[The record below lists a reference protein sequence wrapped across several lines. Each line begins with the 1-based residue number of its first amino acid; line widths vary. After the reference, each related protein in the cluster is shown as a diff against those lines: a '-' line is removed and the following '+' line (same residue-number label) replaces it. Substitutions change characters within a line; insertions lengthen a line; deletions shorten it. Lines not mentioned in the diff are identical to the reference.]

1 MKTMRKTLSLILALV
16 LAFSLA
22 AVPAF
27 AADTEAD
34 GSASDMAYG
43 QMHNGLLSEILSQI
57 GIANDDNFIHGIV
70 GVHIKDLVDH
80 IGSDSNFVHGIVRVT
95 VGDLFKNIASN
106 SNYTHGIVTV
116 VDNRININ
124 FGLAFTDAQKQD
136 ASGET
141 ARAFLTDLLTDAGM
155 TKIQTGSIVNA
166 IAAGTLSDDQASA
179 MVDQLAGTG
188 KVSLTDITTL
198 LGGLTDSGLLD
209 IDTAAQLFR
218 DAAITVAAALGIQ
231 PLQGKG
237 NVSVLSHILDS
248 IHIVD
253 GDNFIHGIVSV
264 NINDLVDHIVSNSNF
279 VHGIVGVKTGDL
291 FDNIASGCN
300 YTHGIVTI
308 SGNVININFGAA
320 ITDAKADDL
329 DGTDAR
335 TILTNICTAAG
346 IPADQTDV
354 IVSGIAQQSLSA
366 DDARTLTTQLAKTG
380 AFDLAGIASLICAL
394 DSDQTISDGTAA
406 ELLESATAALSVD
419 KDAADSVTTSLT
431 DNDTVLSHI
440 LDQLRIV
447 NGDNFIHGIV
457 GVDINDLVDHIA
469 SDSNFIHGIVNVD
482 VGDLFKDIASNNNY
496 MHGIVTITGNTVN
509 INFGQVIGD
518 IAAGGANSEAAQ
530 QALAE
535 ILKAF
540 GMTQTGINAIL
551 TGIAGSILTN
561 DQIAQ
566 LLSQLISSANMN
578 LKNVVT
584 IICALY
590 NSRTITLQQAMTL
603 LEKYISQMGGGQ
615 GNSGSNQSG
624 SGSNQGSSGNN
635 QGGSTGGS
643 SGEET
648 KPAQQTGL
656 LDTTNHKPYVS
667 GRGAGQFAPNGTL
680 TRAEAAQML
689 YALMTEQAHQQ
700 YDTGSSS
707 FSDVPAGRWYTKAV
721 STLAN
726 VGAITGYDDGTF
738 QPNRAITRAE
748 FVTILSGVC
757 STSKTTTSLPFNDV
771 GDGWYHGFVA
781 KAYANGWTAGY
792 SDGGFHPN
800 QVITRA
806 EAVTM
811 LNHVLG
817 RSCDLTFVQ
826 ANASNCVHFSDVSTG
841 AWYYAGVMEAAVGH
855 AYTELAGI
863 ERWTALN

>member
-1 MKTMRKTLSLILALV
+1 MKKMRKTLSLILALV

-27 AADTEAD
+27 AADTEAE
-34 GSASDMAYG
+34 SSTSDTAYG
-43 QMHNGLLSEILSQI
+43 QLHNGLLSEILSQI
-57 GIANDDNFIHGIV
+57 DIANDDNFIHGIV
-70 GVHIKDLVDH
+70 GVNIKDLVDH
-80 IGSDSNFVHGIVRVT
+80 IASDSSFVHGIVRVT
-95 VGDLFKNIASN
+95 VDDLFKNIASN
-106 SNYTHGIVTV
+106 SNYTHAIVTV
-116 VDNRININ
+116 VDNRINIH
-124 FGLAFTDAQKQD
+124 FGLAFADAQKQD

-141 ARAFLTDLLTDAGM
+141 SRAFLTDLLTDAGM
-155 TKIQTGSIVNA
+155 TQIQSSSIVNS
-166 IAAGTLSDDQASA
+166 IAAGTLGDDQASA
-179 MVDQLAGTG
+179 MVDQLAATG

-198 LGGLTDSGLLD
+198 LGSLTDSGLLD
-209 IDTAAQLFR
+209 VGTAAQLFR
-218 DAAITVAAALGIQ
+218 NAAVTVAAALGIQ

-237 NVSVLSHILDS
+237 NVSALSHILDS

-279 VHGIVGVKTGDL
+279 IHGIVGVKTGDL

-300 YTHGIVTI
+300 YTHGIVTV

-320 ITDAKADDL
+320 IADAKADDL
-329 DGTDAR
+329 DGENAR
-335 TILTNICTAAG
+335 TILTNICKAAG
-346 IPADQTDV
+346 IPDDQTNV

-366 DDARTLTTQLAKTG
+366 DDAQTFTTQLAKTG
-380 AFDLAGIASLICAL
+380 ALDLTGMASVICAL
-394 DSDQTISDGTAA
+394 DSDQTIRDGTAV
-406 ELLESATAALSVD
+406 ELMKSTAATLVVD
-419 KDAADSVTTSLT
+419 QDAADTATIALT

-440 LDQLRIV
+440 FDQLRIV

-496 MHGIVTITGNTVN
+496 MHGIITITGNTVN

-518 IAAGGANSEAAQ
+518 IAAGGANSDAAQ

-540 GMTQTGINAIL
+540 GVTQTGIHAIL

-566 LLSQLISSANMN
+566 LLSQLISSANMS

-603 LEKYISQMGGGQ
+603 LEKYITQMA
-615 GNSGSNQSG
+615 N
-624 SGSNQGSSGNN
+624 NQGSSGS
-635 QGGSTGGS
+635 QGGSGS
-643 SGEET
+643 QSGSGTEPQ
-648 KPAQQTGL
+648 PAQSTGL
-656 LDTTNHKPYVS
+656 LDTANHNAYVS
-667 GRGAGQFAPNGTL
+667 GRTATTFAPTGTL

-689 YALMTEQAHQQ
+689 YELMTEQAHKQ
-700 YDTGSSS
+700 YNCSGNS
-707 FSDVPAGRWYTKAV
+707 FSDVPAGQWYTVAV

-726 VGAITGYDDGTF
+726 AGAINGCGDGTF
-738 QPNRAITRAE
+738 QPGKPISRAE
-748 FVTILSGVC
+748 FVTILAGIYGVNTSSGV
-757 STSKTTTSLPFNDV
+757 PFSDV
-771 GDGWYHGFVA
+771 GRGWFYDAVA
-781 KAYANGWTAGY
+781 TAYANGWVSGFT
-792 SDGGFHPN
+792 DGTFRPN
-800 QVITRA
+800 QTITRA
-806 EAVTM
+806 EAVSI
-811 LNHVLG
+811 LNRVLG

-826 ANASNCVHFSDVSTG
+826 AHAQAALHFADVTPD
-841 AWYYAGVMEAAVGH
+841 AWYYADVIEASAGH
-855 AYTELAGI
+855 AFTELAGI
-863 ERWTALN
+863 ERWTALA

>member
-1 MKTMRKTLSLILALV
+1 MKKMRKTLSLILALV

-27 AADTEAD
+27 AADTEAESSTPD
-34 GSASDMAYG
+34 TAYG
-43 QMHNGLLSEILSQI
+43 QLHNGLLSEILSQI
-57 GIANDDNFIHGIV
+57 DIANDDNFIHGIV
-70 GVHIKDLVDH
+70 GVNIKDLVDH
-80 IGSDSNFVHGIVRVT
+80 IGSNSNFTHGIVRVT

-124 FGLAFTDAQKQD
+124 FGLAFQNAQQQD

-141 ARAFLTDLLTDAGM
+141 ARTFLTDLLTDAGM
-155 TKIQTGSIVNA
+155 TQIQSSGIVNA

-179 MVDQLAGTG
+179 MVDQLAATG
-188 KVSLTDITTL
+188 KISLTDITTL
-198 LGGLTDSGLLD
+198 LGSLTDSGLLD
-209 IDTAAQLFR
+209 VSTAAQLFR
-218 DAAITVAAALGIQ
+218 DAAVTVAAALGIQ

-237 NVSVLSHILDS
+237 NVSALSHILDS

-279 VHGIVGVKTGDL
+279 IHGIVGVKTGDL

-300 YTHGIVTI
+300 YTHGIVTV

-329 DGTDAR
+329 DGENAR
-335 TILTNICTAAG
+335 TILTNICKAAG
-346 IPADQTDV
+346 IPDSQTDV
-354 IVSGIAQQSLSA
+354 IVSGIAQKNLSA
-366 DDARTLTTQLAKTG
+366 DDAQTFTMQLVKTG
-380 AFDLAGIASLICAL
+380 AFDLAGMASVICAL
-394 DSDQTISDGTAA
+394 DSDQTISDGTAV
-406 ELLESATAALSVD
+406 ELMKSAAATLAVD
-419 KDAADSVTTSLT
+419 KDAADTVTTSLV

-457 GVDINDLVDHIA
+457 GVDVGDLVDHIA

-496 MHGIVTITGNTVN
+496 MHGIITITGNTVN

-603 LEKYISQMGGGQ
+603 LEKYISQMGN
-615 GNSGSNQSG
+615 NSGSN
-624 SGSNQGSSGNN
+624 NGNN
-635 QGGSTGGS
+635 NSSNNGSDNNGGSTGTEPTQS
-643 SGEET
+643 
-648 KPAQQTGL
+648 AGL
-656 LDTTNHKPYVS
+656 LDTTSHNAYVS
-667 GRGAGQFAPNGTL
+667 GRSATNFAPTGTL
-680 TRAEAAQML
+680 SRAEAAQLL
-689 YALMTEQAHQQ
+689 YELMTEQAHKQ
-700 YDTGSSS
+700 YDCSGND
-707 FSDVPAGRWYTKAV
+707 FSDVPAGQWYTVAV

-726 VGAITGYDDGTF
+726 VGAITGCGDGTF
-738 QPNRAITRAE
+738 QPSKAISRAE
-748 FVTILSGVC
+748 FVTILAGIYGVN
-757 STSKTTTSLPFNDV
+757 TSKGMPFSDV
-771 GDGWYHGFVA
+771 GHGWCYDAVA
-781 KAYANGWTAGY
+781 TAYANGWVSGY
-792 SDGGFHPN
+792 TDGTFRPD
-800 QVITRA
+800 QTITRA
-806 EAVTM
+806 EAVVI
-811 LNHVLG
+811 LNSVLG
-817 RSCDLTFVQ
+817 RGGDLSFVQ
-826 ANASNCVHFSDVSTG
+826 ANAQAALHFTDITPG
-841 AWYYAGVMEAAVGH
+841 AWYYADVIEASVGH
-855 AYTELAGI
+855 TYTELAGI
-863 ERWTALN
+863 ERWTALA

>member
-1 MKTMRKTLSLILALV
+1 MKKMRKTLSLILALV

-27 AADTEAD
+27 AADTEAE
-34 GSASDMAYG
+34 SSTSDTAYG
-43 QMHNGLLSEILSQI
+43 QLHNGLLSEILSQI
-57 GIANDDNFIHGIV
+57 DIANDDNFIHGIV
-70 GVHIKDLVDH
+70 GVNIKDLVDH
-80 IGSDSNFVHGIVRVT
+80 IGSDSNFTHGIVRVT

-116 VDNRININ
+116 VNNRININ
-124 FGLAFTDAQKQD
+124 FGLAFQNAQQQD

-141 ARAFLTDLLTDAGM
+141 ARTFLTDLLTDAGM
-155 TKIQTGSIVNA
+155 TQIQSSGIVSA

-179 MVDQLAGTG
+179 MVDQLAATG

-198 LGGLTDSGLLD
+198 LGSLTDSGLLD
-209 IDTAAQLFR
+209 VGTAAQLFR
-218 DAAITVAAALGIQ
+218 NAAVTVAAALGIQ

-237 NVSVLSHILDS
+237 NVSALSHILDS

-279 VHGIVGVKTGDL
+279 IHGIVGVKTGDL

-300 YTHGIVTI
+300 YTHGIVTV

-320 ITDAKADDL
+320 ITDAKADNL
-329 DGTDAR
+329 DGENAR
-335 TILTNICTAAG
+335 TILMNICKAAG
-346 IPADQTDV
+346 IPDDQTNV

-366 DDARTLTTQLAKTG
+366 DDAQTFTTQLAKTG
-380 AFDLAGIASLICAL
+380 ALDLTGMASVICAL
-394 DSDQTISDGTAA
+394 DSDQTIRDGTAV
-406 ELLESATAALSVD
+406 ELMKSAAATLAVD
-419 KDAADSVTTSLT
+419 QDAADTVTTALT

-457 GVDINDLVDHIA
+457 GVDVGDLVDHIA

-496 MHGIVTITGNTVN
+496 MHGIITITGNTVN

-518 IAAGGANSEAAQ
+518 IAAGGSNSEAAQ
-530 QALAE
+530 QAFAE
-535 ILKAF
+535 ILKTF

-566 LLSQLISSANMN
+566 LLSQLISSTNMS

-603 LEKYISQMGGGQ
+603 LEKYISQMA
-615 GNSGSNQSG
+615 
-624 SGSNQGSSGNN
+624 NN
-635 QGGSTGGS
+635 QGGSGSQGGS
-643 SGEET
+643 SSQGGSGTEPEPT
-648 KPAQQTGL
+648 QSTGL
-656 LDTTNHKPYVS
+656 LDTASHNAYVS
-667 GRGAGQFAPNGTL
+667 GCTTTTFAPTGTL

-689 YALMTEQAHQQ
+689 YELMTEQAHKQ
-700 YDTGSSS
+700 YDCSGNG
-707 FSDVPAGRWYTKAV
+707 FSDVPAGQWYTVAV

-726 VGAITGYDDGTF
+726 AGAINGCGDGTF
-738 QPNRAITRAE
+738 QPGKPISRAE
-748 FVTILSGVC
+748 FVTVLAGIYGVN
-757 STSKTTTSLPFNDV
+757 TSKGMPFSDV
-771 GDGWYHGFVA
+771 GHGWCYDAVA
-781 KAYANGWTAGY
+781 TAYANGWVSGFT
-792 SDGGFHPN
+792 DGTFRPN
-800 QVITRA
+800 QTITRA
-806 EAVTM
+806 EAVSI
-811 LNHVLG
+811 LNRVLG

-826 ANASNCVHFSDVSTG
+826 ANAQTALHFTDVPAN
-841 AWYYAGVMEAAVGH
+841 AWYYADVIEASAGH
-855 AYTELAGI
+855 TFTELAGI
-863 ERWTALN
+863 ERWTALA

>member
-1 MKTMRKTLSLILALV
+1 MKQMRKTLSLILALV
-16 LAFSLA
+16 LVFSLA

-27 AADTEAD
+27 AADAEVESST
-34 GSASDMAYG
+34 SDTAYG
-43 QMHNGLLSEILSQI
+43 QLHNGLLSEILSQI
-57 GIANDDNFIHGIV
+57 GIANDDSFIHGIV
-70 GVHIKDLVDH
+70 GVNIKDLVDH
-80 IGSDSNFVHGIVRVT
+80 IGSDSNFTHGIVRVT

-116 VDNRININ
+116 VDNRISIN
-124 FGLAFTDAQKQD
+124 FGLAFRDAQQQD

-141 ARAFLTDLLTDAGM
+141 ARTFLTELLTDAGM
-155 TKIQTGSIVNA
+155 TKIQSSGIVNA
-166 IAAGTLSDDQASA
+166 IAAGTLCEDQASA
-179 MVDQLAGTG
+179 MVDQLAATG
-188 KVSLTDITTL
+188 KISLTDITTL
-198 LGGLTDSGLLD
+198 LGSLTDSGLLD
-209 IDTAAQLFR
+209 VSTAAQLFR
-218 DAAITVAAALGIQ
+218 DAAVTVAAALGIQ

-237 NVSVLSHILDS
+237 NVSALSHILDS

-279 VHGIVGVKTGDL
+279 IHGIVGVKTGDL

-300 YTHGIVTI
+300 YTHGIVTV

-329 DGTDAR
+329 DGENAR
-335 TILTNICTAAG
+335 TILTNICKAAG
-346 IPADQTDV
+346 IPDSQTDV
-354 IVSGIAQQSLSA
+354 IVSGIAQKNLSA
-366 DDARTLTTQLAKTG
+366 DDAQTFTTQLVKTG
-380 AFDLAGIASLICAL
+380 ALDLAGMASVICAL
-394 DSDQTISDGTAA
+394 DSDQTISDGTAV
-406 ELLESATAALSVD
+406 ELMKSAAATLAVD
-419 KDAADSVTTSLT
+419 KDAADTVTTSLT

-457 GVDINDLVDHIA
+457 GVDVGDLVDHIA

-496 MHGIVTITGNTVN
+496 MHGIITITGNTVN

-590 NSRTITLQQAMTL
+590 NSRTITLQQSMTL
-603 LEKYISQMGGGQ
+603 LEKYISQMGN
-615 GNSGSNQSG
+615 NSGSN
-624 SGSNQGSSGNN
+624 NGNN
-635 QGGSTGGS
+635 NSSNNGSDNNGGSTGTEPTQS
-643 SGEET
+643 
-648 KPAQQTGL
+648 AGL
-656 LDTTNHKPYVS
+656 LDTTSHNAYVS
-667 GRGAGQFAPNGTL
+667 GRSATTFAPTGTL
-680 TRAEAAQML
+680 SRAEAAQLL
-689 YALMTEQAHQQ
+689 YELMTEQAHKQ
-700 YDTGSSS
+700 YDRSDNG
-707 FSDVPAGRWYTKAV
+707 FSDVPAGQWYTVAV

-726 VGAITGYDDGTF
+726 VGAITGCGDGTF
-738 QPNRAITRAE
+738 QPRKSISRAE
-748 FVTILSGVC
+748 FVTILTGIYGEN
-757 STSKTTTSLPFNDV
+757 TSKGMPFSDV
-771 GDGWYHGFVA
+771 GRSWCYDAVA
-781 KAYANGWTAGY
+781 TAYANGWVSGY
-792 SDGGFHPN
+792 SDGTFRPN
-800 QVITRA
+800 QTITRA
-806 EAVTM
+806 EAVVI
-811 LNHVLG
+811 LNSVLG
-817 RSCDLTFVQ
+817 RSCDLTYVQ
-826 ANASNCVHFSDVSTG
+826 ANAQAALHFTDITPG
-841 AWYYAGVMEAAVGH
+841 AWYYADVIEASMGH
-855 AYTELAGI
+855 TYTELAGI
-863 ERWTALN
+863 ERWTALA

>member
-1 MKTMRKTLSLILALV
+1 MKKMRKTLSLILALV

-27 AADTEAD
+27 AADTEAE
-34 GSASDMAYG
+34 SSTSDTAYG
-43 QMHNGLLSEILSQI
+43 QLHNGLLSEILSQI
-57 GIANDDNFIHGIV
+57 DIANDDNFIHGIV
-70 GVHIKDLVDH
+70 GVNIKDLVDH
-80 IGSDSNFVHGIVRVT
+80 IGSDSNFTHGIVRVT

-116 VDNRININ
+116 VNNRININ
-124 FGLAFTDAQKQD
+124 FGLAFQNAQQQD

-141 ARAFLTDLLTDAGM
+141 ARTFLTDLLTDAGM
-155 TKIQTGSIVNA
+155 TQIQSSGIVSA

-179 MVDQLAGTG
+179 MVDQLAATG

-198 LGGLTDSGLLD
+198 LGSLTDSGLLD
-209 IDTAAQLFR
+209 VGTAAQLFR
-218 DAAITVAAALGIQ
+218 NAAVTVAAALGIQ

-237 NVSVLSHILDS
+237 NVSALSHILDS

-279 VHGIVGVKTGDL
+279 IHGIVGVKTGDL

-300 YTHGIVTI
+300 YTHGIVTV

-320 ITDAKADDL
+320 ITDAKADNL
-329 DGTDAR
+329 DGENAR
-335 TILTNICTAAG
+335 TILTNICKAAG
-346 IPADQTDV
+346 IPDSQTDV

-366 DDARTLTTQLAKTG
+366 DDAQNFTMQLVKTG
-380 AFDLAGIASLICAL
+380 AFDLAGMASVICAL
-394 DSDQTISDGTAA
+394 DSDQTIRDGTAV
-406 ELLESATAALSVD
+406 ELMKSAAATLAVD
-419 KDAADSVTTSLT
+419 QDAADTVTTALT
-431 DNDTVLSHI
+431 DNVTVLSHI

-457 GVDINDLVDHIA
+457 GVDVGDLVDHIA

-496 MHGIVTITGNTVN
+496 MHGIITITGNTVN
-509 INFGQVIGD
+509 INFGQVVGD
-518 IAAGGANSEAAQ
+518 IAAGGANSDAAQ

-566 LLSQLISSANMN
+566 LLSQLISSTNMN

-590 NSRTITLQQAMTL
+590 NNRTITLQQAMTL
-603 LEKYISQMGGGQ
+603 LEKYISQMA
-615 GNSGSNQSG
+615 
-624 SGSNQGSSGNN
+624 NN
-635 QGGSTGGS
+635 QGGSGNQGGS
-643 SGEET
+643 SSQGGSGTEPEPT
-648 KPAQQTGL
+648 QSTGL
-656 LDTTNHKPYVS
+656 LDTASHNAYVS
-667 GRGAGQFAPNGTL
+667 GCTTTTFAPTGTL

-689 YALMTEQAHQQ
+689 YELMTEQAHKQ
-700 YDTGSSS
+700 YDCSGNG
-707 FSDVPAGRWYTKAV
+707 FSDVPAGQWYTAAV

-726 VGAITGYDDGTF
+726 AGAINGCGDGTF
-738 QPNRAITRAE
+738 QPGKPISRAE
-748 FVTILSGVC
+748 FVTVLAGIYGVN
-757 STSKTTTSLPFNDV
+757 TSKGMPFSDV
-771 GDGWYHGFVA
+771 GHGWCYDAVA
-781 KAYANGWTAGY
+781 TAYANGWVSGFT
-792 SDGGFHPN
+792 DGTFRPN
-800 QVITRA
+800 QTITRA
-806 EAVTM
+806 EAVSI
-811 LNHVLG
+811 LNRVLG

-826 ANASNCVHFSDVSTG
+826 ANAQTALHFTDVPAN
-841 AWYYAGVMEAAVGH
+841 AWYYADVIEASAGH
-855 AYTELAGI
+855 TFTELAGI
-863 ERWTALN
+863 ERWTALA

>member
-1 MKTMRKTLSLILALV
+1 MKKMRKTLSLILTLV

-27 AADTEAD
+27 AADTEAESSTPD
-34 GSASDMAYG
+34 TAYG
-43 QMHNGLLSEILSQI
+43 QLHNGLLSEILSQI
-57 GIANDDNFIHGIV
+57 DIANDDNFIHGIV
-70 GVHIKDLVDH
+70 GVNIKDLVDH
-80 IGSDSNFVHGIVRVT
+80 IGSDSNFTHGIVRVT

-124 FGLAFTDAQKQD
+124 FGLAFQNAQQQD

-141 ARAFLTDLLTDAGM
+141 ARTFLTELLTDAGM
-155 TKIQTGSIVNA
+155 TQIQSSSIVNA

-179 MVDQLAGTG
+179 MVDQLAATG
-188 KVSLTDITTL
+188 KISLTDITTL
-198 LGGLTDSGLLD
+198 LGSLTDSGLLD
-209 IDTAAQLFR
+209 VSTAAQLFR
-218 DAAITVAAALGIQ
+218 DAAVTVAAALGIQ

-237 NVSVLSHILDS
+237 NVFALSHILDS

-279 VHGIVGVKTGDL
+279 IHGIVGVKTGDL

-300 YTHGIVTI
+300 YTHGIVTV

-329 DGTDAR
+329 DGENAR
-335 TILTNICTAAG
+335 TILTNICKAAG
-346 IPADQTDV
+346 IPDSQTDV
-354 IVSGIAQQSLSA
+354 IVSGIAQKNLSA
-366 DDARTLTTQLAKTG
+366 DDAQTLTTQLAKTG
-380 AFDLAGIASLICAL
+380 AFDLAGMASVICAL
-394 DSDQTISDGTAA
+394 DSDQTISDGTAV
-406 ELLESATAALSVD
+406 ELMKSAAATLAVN
-419 KDAADSVTTSLT
+419 KDAADSTTTSLV

-496 MHGIVTITGNTVN
+496 MHGIITITGNTVN

-603 LEKYISQMGGGQ
+603 LEKYISQMGN
-615 GNSGSNQSG
+615 NSGSN
-624 SGSNQGSSGNN
+624 NGNN
-635 QGGSTGGS
+635 NSSNNGSDNNGGSTGTEPTQS
-643 SGEET
+643 
-648 KPAQQTGL
+648 AGL
-656 LDTTNHKPYVS
+656 LDTTSHNAYVS
-667 GRGAGQFAPNGTL
+667 GRSATNFAPTGTL
-680 TRAEAAQML
+680 SRAEAAQLL
-689 YALMTEQAHQQ
+689 YELMTEQAHKQ
-700 YDTGSSS
+700 YDCSGND
-707 FSDVPAGRWYTKAV
+707 FSDVLAGQWYTVAV

-726 VGAITGYDDGTF
+726 VGAITGCGNGTF
-738 QPNRAITRAE
+738 QPGKAISRAE
-748 FVTILSGVC
+748 FVTILAGIYGEN
-757 STSKTTTSLPFNDV
+757 TSKGMPFSDV
-771 GDGWYHGFVA
+771 GHSWYYDAVA
-781 KAYANGWTAGY
+781 TAYANGWVSGY
-792 SDGGFHPN
+792 SDGTFCPN
-800 QVITRA
+800 QTITRA
-806 EAVTM
+806 EAVVI
-811 LNHVLG
+811 LNSVLG
-817 RSCDLTFVQ
+817 RSCDLTYVQ
-826 ANASNCVHFSDVSTG
+826 AHAQAALHFTDITPG
-841 AWYYAGVMEAAVGH
+841 AWYYADVIEASVAHTYAKQDDG
-855 AYTELAGI
+855 T
-863 ERWTALN
+863 ERWTALA

>member
-1 MKTMRKTLSLILALV
+1 MKKMRKALSLMLALV

-27 AADTEAD
+27 AADTEAE
-34 GSASDMAYG
+34 SSTSDTAYG
-43 QMHNGLLSEILSQI
+43 QLHNGLLSEILSQI

-70 GVHIKDLVDH
+70 GVNIKDLVDH
-80 IGSDSNFVHGIVRVT
+80 IGSDSNFTHGIVRVT

-124 FGLAFTDAQKQD
+124 FGLAFQNAQQQD

-141 ARAFLTDLLTDAGM
+141 ARTFLTDLLTDAGM
-155 TKIQTGSIVNA
+155 TQIQSSSIVNS
-166 IAAGTLSDDQASA
+166 IAAGTLGDDQASA
-179 MVDQLAGTG
+179 MVDQLAATG

-198 LGGLTDSGLLD
+198 LGSLTDSGLLD
-209 IDTAAQLFR
+209 VGTAAQLFR
-218 DAAITVAAALGIQ
+218 NAAVTVAAALGIQ

-237 NVSVLSHILDS
+237 NVSALSHILDS

-279 VHGIVGVKTGDL
+279 IHGIVGVKTGDL

-300 YTHGIVTI
+300 YTHGIVTV

-320 ITDAKADDL
+320 IMDAKADNL
-329 DGTDAR
+329 DGENAR
-335 TILTNICTAAG
+335 TILTNICKAAG
-346 IPADQTDV
+346 IPDDQTNV

-366 DDARTLTTQLAKTG
+366 DDAQTFTTQLAKTG
-380 AFDLAGIASLICAL
+380 ALDLTGMASVICAL
-394 DSDQTISDGTAA
+394 DSDQAIRDGTAV
-406 ELLESATAALSVD
+406 ELMKSAAATLAVD
-419 KDAADSVTTSLT
+419 QDAADTVTTALT

-457 GVDINDLVDHIA
+457 GVDVGDLVDHIA

-496 MHGIVTITGNTVN
+496 MHGIITITGNTVN
-509 INFGQVIGD
+509 INFGQVVGD
-518 IAAGGANSEAAQ
+518 IAAGGANSDAAQ

-540 GMTQTGINAIL
+540 GVTQTGIHAIL

-566 LLSQLISSANMN
+566 LLSQLISSTNMN

-603 LEKYISQMGGGQ
+603 LEKYISQMGGN
-615 GNSGSNQSG
+615 NS
-624 SGSNQGSSGNN
+624 NN
-635 QGGSTGGS
+635 GGSTG
-643 SGEET
+643 T
-648 KPAQQTGL
+648 QPAQPARL
-656 LDTTNHKPYVS
+656 LDMTSHKAYVS
-667 GRGAGQFAPNGTL
+667 GCTATTFAPTGTL

-689 YALMTEQAHQQ
+689 YELMTEQAHKQ
-700 YDTGSSS
+700 YDCSGNG
-707 FSDVPAGRWYTKAV
+707 FSDVPAGQWYTVAV

-726 VGAITGYDDGTF
+726 AGAINGCSDGTF
-738 QPNRAITRAE
+738 HPNQAISRAQ
-748 FVTILSGVC
+748 FVTILAGIYGVNASGGM
-757 STSKTTTSLPFNDV
+757 PFSDV
-771 GDGWYHGFVA
+771 GRSWYYDAVA
-781 KAYANGWTAGY
+781 TAYANGWVSGFT
-792 SDGGFHPN
+792 DGTFHPN
-800 QVITRA
+800 QTITRA
-806 EAVTM
+806 EAVSI
-811 LNHVLG
+811 LNRVLG

-826 ANASNCVHFSDVSTG
+826 AHAQAASHFADVMPD
-841 AWYYAGVMEAAVGH
+841 AWYYADVIEASAGH
-855 AYTELAGI
+855 TFTELAGI
-863 ERWTALN
+863 ERWTALA

>member
-1 MKTMRKTLSLILALV
+1 MKKMRKTLSLILALV

-27 AADTEAD
+27 AADTEAE
-34 GSASDMAYG
+34 SSTSDTAYD
-43 QMHNGLLSEILSQI
+43 QLHNGLLSEILSQI

-70 GVHIKDLVDH
+70 GVNIKDLVDH
-80 IGSDSNFVHGIVRVT
+80 IGSDSNFTHGIVRVT

-124 FGLAFTDAQKQD
+124 FGLAFQNAQQQD

-141 ARAFLTDLLTDAGM
+141 ARTFLTELLTDAGM
-155 TKIQTGSIVNA
+155 TQIQSSGIVSA

-179 MVDQLAGTG
+179 MVDQLAATG
-188 KVSLTDITTL
+188 KISLTDITTL
-198 LGGLTDSGLLD
+198 LGSLTDSGLLD
-209 IDTAAQLFR
+209 VSTAAQLFR
-218 DAAITVAAALGIQ
+218 DVAVTVAAALGIQ

-237 NVSVLSHILDS
+237 NISALSHILDS

-279 VHGIVGVKTGDL
+279 IHGIVGVKTGDL

-300 YTHGIVTI
+300 YTHGIVTV

-329 DGTDAR
+329 DGENAR
-335 TILTNICTAAG
+335 TILTNICKAAG
-346 IPADQTDV
+346 IPDSQTDV
-354 IVSGIAQQSLSA
+354 IVSGIAQKNLSA
-366 DDARTLTTQLAKTG
+366 DDAQALTTQLAKTG
-380 AFDLAGIASLICAL
+380 AFDLAGMASVICAL
-394 DSDQTISDGTAA
+394 DSDQTVSDGTAV
-406 ELLESATAALSVD
+406 ELMKSAAATLAVN
-419 KDAADSVTTSLT
+419 KDAADSTTTSLV

-496 MHGIVTITGNTVN
+496 MHGIITITGNTVN

-603 LEKYISQMGGGQ
+603 LEKYISQMGN
-615 GNSGSNQSG
+615 NSGSN
-624 SGSNQGSSGNN
+624 NGNN
-635 QGGSTGGS
+635 NSSNNGSDNNGGSTGTEPTQS
-643 SGEET
+643 
-648 KPAQQTGL
+648 AGL
-656 LDTTNHKPYVS
+656 LDTTSHNAYVS
-667 GRGAGQFAPNGTL
+667 GRSATTCAPTGTL
-680 TRAEAAQML
+680 SRAEAAQLL
-689 YALMTEQAHQQ
+689 YELMTEQAHKQ
-700 YDTGSSS
+700 YDCSGNG
-707 FSDVPAGRWYTKAV
+707 FSDVPAGQWYTVAV

-726 VGAITGYDDGTF
+726 VGAITGYSNGTF
-738 QPNRAITRAE
+738 QPSKAISRAE
-748 FVTILSGVC
+748 FVTILAGIYGVNI
-757 STSKTTTSLPFNDV
+757 SKGMPFSDV
-771 GDGWYHGFVA
+771 GHGWCYDAVA
-781 KAYANGWTAGY
+781 TAYANGWVSGY
-792 SDGGFHPN
+792 TDGTFRPD
-800 QVITRA
+800 QTITRA
-806 EAVTM
+806 EAVVI
-811 LNHVLG
+811 LNSVLG
-817 RSCDLTFVQ
+817 RSCDLTYVQ
-826 ANASNCVHFSDVSTG
+826 AHAQAALHFTDITPG
-841 AWYYAGVMEAAVGH
+841 AWYYADVIEASVAH
-855 AYTELAGI
+855 TYTKQDDGT
-863 ERWTALN
+863 ERWTALA